1 MPNSSIVRPQNT
13 LYFLKEKCKDLPRNQ
28 PNGNHIVVLHE
39 ACLCTEFPLHKM
51 CANKYKKQI
60 KLYGVIGVMTT
71 CADPFLSLELGNW
84 LVHTFWIASF
94 GPGSNSKI
102 LHKPSTYPTERVLDM
117 FLIYILVLLAV
128 WPNNLIPIIKIKK
141 ILTRDHKNVA
151 SSKAFWKKEKV
162 LGWGKRRSYKH
173 QKHPE

>member
-1 MPNSSIVRPQNT
+1 VKYQPVETSTKQHIENFNDMPNSSTVRPQNT

-60 KLYGVIGVMTT
+60 TLYVVIGVMTT

-102 LHKPSTYPTERVLDM
+102 LHKPSTYPTECWICSHPI
-117 FLIYILVLLAV
+117 FLYYWLFNQTI
-128 WPNNLIPIIKIKK
+128 
-141 ILTRDHKNVA
+141 
-151 SSKAFWKKEKV
+151 
-162 LGWGKRRSYKH
+162 
-173 QKHPE
+173 